1 MTVAYHNIYFV
12 IKKTT
17 KQNKTKQDKKTKKA
31 KKTKKEKRIFVENL
45 TGYDDIA
52 CEFALCIFPLFD
64 QVVNFSWLFIWIQS
78 SLCATREEITVSV
91 TLQLNIKYT
100 LSRTKMKAN
109 H

>member
-52 CEFALCIFPLFD
+52 CEFALCTFPLFD

-78 SLCATREEITVSV
+78 SLCATERRNHSLCYIT
-91 TLQLNIKYT
+91 TKY
-100 LSRTKMKAN
+100 KVHAFKN
-109 H
+109 K

>member
-1 MTVAYHNIYFV
+1 MAYHNIYFV

-17 KQNKTKQDKKTKKA
+17 KKKTKQNKTRRQKKA
-31 KKTKKEKRIFVENL
+31 KGTKKEKRVFVENL
-45 TGYDDIA
+45 TGYNDIV
-52 CEFALCIFPLFD
+52 CEFSLCNFTLFD
-64 QVVNFSWLFIWIQS
+64 QVVNFSWLFIWIQC

-91 TLQLNIKYT
+91 TLQLHMKYT